1 MSDRNIEKQ
10 KEPELQEEMQEVQ
23 KKVQQEQ
30 LKQSESKQQ
39 LDPKAQ
45 PEAEALQKTSSRCC
59 HCMEK
64 HTLRS
69 EEQKKALINRLK
81 RIEGQVR
88 GVQQM
93 LEKDAYCNDILV
105 QSAAISA
112 AMNAFNKEILATHIH
127 TCVVRDIR
135 EGRDE
140 VVDELVSTIQKLMK

>member
-1 MSDRNIEKQ
+1 MGNRNIEQQ
-10 KEPELQEEMQEVQ
+10 KELEVQEEMREEIQEVQ
-23 KKVQQEQ
+23 KEAQQEN
-30 LKQSESKQQ
+30 SN
-39 LDPKAQ
+39 
-45 PEAEALQKTSSRCC
+45 RCC

>member
-1 MSDRNIEKQ
+1 MGNRNIEQQ
-10 KEPELQEEMQEVQ
+10 KELEVQEEMREEIQEVQ
-23 KKVQQEQ
+23 KEPQQEN
-30 LKQSESKQQ
+30 SN
-39 LDPKAQ
+39 
-45 PEAEALQKTSSRCC
+45 RCC

>member
-1 MSDRNIEKQ
+1 MSNRNIEEQ
-10 KEPELQEEMQEVQ
+10 KELEIQEGMQEVQ
-23 KKVQQEQ
+23 KKAKQEQ
-30 LKQSESKQQ
+30 LEQSESKQQ
-39 LDPKAQ
+39 TESKVQ
-45 PEAEALQKTSSRCC
+45 QETSSRCC

-127 TCVVRDIR
+127 TCVVRDIC